1 MTAFW
6 VAEWSRLQKIVGKYV
21 SKQKKGLYQWV
32 LLSWAEVKGRLV
44 EHLHKV
50 LQAGHIHFILHRL
63 PKTHKHKHISP
74 HAELHPPG
82 AQQHTN
88 HSELF
93 ILSMQNE
100 IHFNCVSV
108 ATHSTGS
115 TSNHLTRHV
124 PSWTLQN
131 SLWASVKLTGS
142 RFQRDNVFESVCDR
156 FKTKGSLKT
165 RCRFFEIH
173 NSCSHQT
180 HKQHNFRV

>member
-1 MTAFW
+1 M
-6 VAEWSRLQKIVGKYV
+6 
-21 SKQKKGLYQWV
+21 

-74 HAELHPPG
+74 HAKLHPPG

-108 ATHSTGS
+108 ATQSPGS
-115 TSNHLTRHV
+115 TSKHLTRHV

-131 SLWASVKLTGS
+131 SLWASVKWTGS
-142 RFQRDNVFESVCDR
+142 RFQRDNVFESVCDP

-165 RCRFFEIH
+165 RCRFFESH